1 MRDTPIVRIMTT
13 DPITIAS
20 TDSVADARALFE
32 SSNIHHLPVVDDGKL
47 AGIVSSAD
55 LLKLFLIDQRAELL
69 ANARV
74 RQIMEVCPVTL
85 DARATL
91 REAAEKL
98 QVGSFHALLV
108 IDEKRRLVGIVT
120 SGDLMAA
127 LVKALPV
134 GDGSIIEAPEQN
146 LAELIEDNQK
156 LKAVCQAAELYIRSG
171 HGEREHSVL
180 VKRLADARG
189 SKRDVKL

>member
-13 DPITIAS
+13 DPITIGSA
-20 TDSVADARALFE
+20 DSVADARALFE
-32 SSNIHHLPVVDDGKL
+32 SRNIHHLPVVDDGKL

-55 LLKLFLIDQRAELL
+55 MLKLFLVDERAELL

-98 QVGSFHALLV
+98 RIGSFHALLV
-108 IDEKRRLVGIVT
+108 IDEQRTLVGIVT
-120 SGDLMAA
+120 SGDLIDA
-127 LVKALPV
+127 LLKSLPV

-146 LAELIEDNQK
+146 LSELIEDSQK
-156 LKAVCQAAELYIRSG
+156 LKAVYQAAELYIRSG

-180 VKRLADARG
+180 VKRLADVRS
-189 SKRDVKL
+189 SKGDVKL

>member
-13 DPITIAS
+13 DPITIGSA
-20 TDSVADARALFE
+20 DSVADARALFE
-32 SSNIHHLPVVDDGKL
+32 SRNIHHLPVVDDGKL

-55 LLKLFLIDQRAELL
+55 MLKLFLADERADLL

-98 QVGSFHALLV
+98 RIGSFHALLV
-108 IDEKRRLVGIVT
+108 IDEERTLVGIVT
-120 SGDLMAA
+120 SGDLIDA
-127 LVKALPV
+127 LLKSLPV
-134 GDGSIIEAPEQN
+134 GDGSIIKAPEEN
-146 LAELIEDNQK
+146 LSELIEDSQK
-156 LKAVCQAAELYIRSG
+156 LKAVYQAAELYIRSG

-180 VKRLADARG
+180 VKRLADVRN
-189 SKRDVKL
+189 SKGDVKL

>member
-1 MRDTPIVRIMTT
+1 MRDTPIIRIMTT
-13 DPITIAS
+13 DPITIGSA
-20 TDSVADARALFE
+20 DSVADASALFE
-32 SSNIHHLPVVDDGKL
+32 SRNIHHLPVVDNGKL
-47 AGIVSSAD
+47 IGIVSSAD
-55 LLKLFLIDQRAELL
+55 LLKLFLGDERADLL

-91 REAAEKL
+91 RDAAEKL

-108 IDEKRRLVGIVT
+108 IDEARTLVGIVT
-120 SGDLMAA
+120 SGDLMEA
-127 LVKALPV
+127 LLKSLPV
-134 GDGSIIEAPEQN
+134 GDGSIIDAPEQS

-180 VKRLADARG
+180 VKRLADARS

>member
-13 DPITIAS
+13 DPITIGS

-32 SSNIHHLPVVDDGKL
+32 SRDIHHLPVVDDGKL
-47 AGIVSSAD
+47 VGIVSSAD
-55 LLKLFLIDQRAELL
+55 LLKLFLVDKKTDLL
-69 ANARV
+69 ANVRV
-74 RQIMEVCPVTL
+74 CQIMEVCPVTL

-91 REAAEKL
+91 REAAQKL

-108 IDEKRRLVGIVT
+108 IDESATLVGIVT
-120 SGDLMAA
+120 SGDLMEA
-127 LVKALPV
+127 LLKSLPA
-134 GDGSIIEAPEQN
+134 GDGSIIDAPEQS
-146 LAELIEDNQK
+146 LSELIEDNQK

-180 VKRLADARG
+180 VKRLADAR
-189 SKRDVKL
+189 SNKRDVKL